1 MASNLSTIGF
11 VFADEDAF
19 RTAMMTCASAV
30 SLQLACKAGAYG
42 LWRSRT
48 GAEIWFHLG
57 AGDEG
62 ATEIYG
68 LTPFFEGQSEV
79 LLKITGVVPREGDNA
94 FEGALTG
101 WVSPDDGSEGSYPI
115 IFDAVDFA
123 AHSEVQWPD
132 LRHVR
137 LTGFARELQVF
148 ANDDAYY
155 AARGTPDAEHPKL
168 AAHAFIPLG
177 MFAASVGDDGAAVA
191 DAGTP
196 NSSALLTGKILEHR
210 TLTNEATGH
219 DFIWM
224 LVESLEAT
232 FDIVA
237 DPAVV
242 TGDIID
248 GGTIEA
254 AVMMFGRLLDEP
266 TVALAA

>member
-11 VFADEDAF
+11 VFEDEDAF
-19 RTAMMTCASAV
+19 RAAMMSCASDV
-30 SLQLACKAGAYG
+30 SLQLDCHAGAYG

-57 AGDEG
+57 GSEDGE
-62 ATEIYG
+62 TEIHG

-79 LLKITGVVPREGDNA
+79 LLKITGVVAREGNNA

-101 WVSPDDGSEGSYPI
+101 WVSPGDGSEGSYPI
-115 IFDAVDFA
+115 VFDAVDFA
-123 AHSEVQWPD
+123 AHSEAQWPD

-137 LTGFARELQVF
+137 LTGFARDLQAF

-155 AARGTPDAEHPKL
+155 AARGKPDAEHLKL

-177 MFAASVGDDGAAVA
+177 MFAATSGDEIA
-191 DAGTP
+191 DPAEATAP
-196 NSSALLTGKILEHR
+196 ASSAVLTGKILEHR
-210 TLTNEATGH
+210 TLTNEATGK

-224 LVESLEAT
+224 LAESLEAT

-242 TGDIID
+242 SGVITD
-248 GGTIEA
+248 GSIIEA
-254 AVMMFGRLLDEP
+254 VVMMFGRVLDDQ
-266 TVALAA
+266 TQVVN